1 MFVHVVLLTRFTPLC
16 THISPL
22 LPHLTHSR
30 AGFKLAGNFLQ
41 VQISFLLSNFPS
53 LPLTP
58 HPFLSLNSL
67 SSHSSP
73 FIHSPPPHPLPSIS
87 LSSLPHH
94 SPPFPITPSLLSH
107 SLSSS
112 SFPSPRSPP
121 LTPLPSLPSP
131 RSPPRAPLPSI
142 IPLPSLP
149 NLSTHS
155 SSLIHSP
162 PSHSSLIH
170 SPPSLIH
177 SPSLSFLSHPSLWLP
192 PSDFLPLTPFP
203 HSFHHPFPLTP
214 PLFSLPSP
222 YLPIQ
227 SLFSLSFSPSRPSSL
242 SSHSFP
248 FIQIHSPLLTP
259 LPSLSLSF
267 LPSHYLC
274 TFSPVRWLK
283 AWRLNKPRD
292 DEPHTP
298 VVWVM

>member
-1 MFVHVVLLTRFTPLC
+1 MFVHVVLLTRFTPFC

-53 LPLTP
+53 LPLTS

-121 LTPLPSLPSP
+121 LTPSPRSPPLAPLPLLPSP
-131 RSPPRAPLPSI
+131 RSPSLHHSPSFTSQ
-142 IPLPSLP
+142 PFHSFLFSHSLPSL
-149 NLSTHS
+149 
-155 SSLIHSP
+155 SLLTNSFP
-162 PSHSSLIH
+162 SFSHSLPITLLPFTPLPLTS
-170 SPPSLIH
+170 
-177 SPSLSFLSHPSLWLP
+177 SLWLP
-192 PSDFLPLTPFP
+192 PS
-203 HSFHHPFPLTP
+203 H
-214 PLFSLPSP
+214 SLPS
-222 YLPIQ
+222 L
-227 SLFSLSFSPSRPSSL
+227 LSPSL
-242 SSHSFP
+242 SSHSSP
-248 FIQIHSPLLTP
+248 FFTSLTLPSHSIPLLTLLLSLSPLLPFLSLVPIHSNSLTSSHSPP
-259 LPSLSLSF
+259 LPLTLLPPLSLPLHV
-267 LPSHYLC
+267 LPC
-274 TFSPVRWLK
+274 EMVEGLK
-283 AWRLNKPRD
+283 AQ
-292 DEPHTP
+292 
-298 VVWVM
+298 